1 MKPVR
6 LFKDIFLDTN
16 IAKHHDSIIFQLLNR
31 NLNYPAK
38 RCQQKFLPFLFILI
52 NFAYREKNE
61 TNLKIPHFMQS
72 RRNKGKLL
80 RQLRDYGII
89 TIAMM
94 LGVIGLNLFLLPN
107 EITTGGIMGVASI
120 VYWGTGIPVQNTF
133 FALNGV
139 LLIIALKVLGWH
151 FCAKTIYGVVVFTV
165 GSAILQSVIPPGLH
179 LLADQKFMACMVG
192 AVFLGTSIGMGLSAG
207 GSTGGSDVIAA
218 MIHKYRDVSLGHI
231 ILFCD
236 LTIITSSYVVLQDWE
251 KVLYGYVLLFVISF
265 VVDHLV
271 NSLRQSVQFFIIS
284 DKYQEIGEAINEIAD
299 RGCSMLN
306 GSGFFTK
313 KDIKVIFC
321 IAKKSESNFIFELI
335 DEIDPNAFVAQ
346 SAVVGVYGQGFDRV
360 KKHRKLNLK
369 ELREKVVKNAE

>member
-1 MKPVR
+1 
-6 LFKDIFLDTN
+6 
-16 IAKHHDSIIFQLLNR
+16 
-31 NLNYPAK
+31 
-38 RCQQKFLPFLFILI
+38 
-52 NFAYREKNE
+52 
-61 TNLKIPHFMQS
+61 MQS

-89 TIAMM
+89 TIAMI
-94 LGVIGLNLFLLPN
+94 LGVISLNLFLLPN

-133 FALNGV
+133 FVLNGV
-139 LLIIALKVLGWH
+139 LLLVALKVLGWH

-165 GSAILQSVIPPGLH
+165 VSAILQGFIPPDLH

-192 AVFLGTSIGMGLSAG
+192 AVFLGISIGLGLSAG
-207 GSTGGSDVIAA
+207 GSTGGSDVVAA
-218 MIHKYRDVSLGHI
+218 MVHKYRDVSLGHI

-251 KVLYGYVLLFVISF
+251 KVLYGYVLLFVVSF

-284 DKYQEIGEAINEIAD
+284 DKYQEIGEAINEIAE

-306 GSGFFTK
+306 GNGFFTK

-335 DEIDPNAFVAQ
+335 NEIDPNAFVAQ
-346 SAVVGVYGQGFDRV
+346 SAVVGVYGQGFDHV
-360 KKHRKLNLK
+360 KKHRKLNLN

>member
-1 MKPVR
+1 
-6 LFKDIFLDTN
+6 
-16 IAKHHDSIIFQLLNR
+16 
-31 NLNYPAK
+31 
-38 RCQQKFLPFLFILI
+38 
-52 NFAYREKNE
+52 
-61 TNLKIPHFMQS
+61 MQS

-165 GSAILQSVIPPGLH
+165 GSAILQSVIPSGLH

-335 DEIDPNAFVAQ
+335 DEIDSNAFVAQ

>member
-1 MKPVR
+1 
-6 LFKDIFLDTN
+6 
-16 IAKHHDSIIFQLLNR
+16 
-31 NLNYPAK
+31 
-38 RCQQKFLPFLFILI
+38 
-52 NFAYREKNE
+52 
-61 TNLKIPHFMQS
+61 MQS
-72 RRNKGKLL
+72 RRNKCKLL
-80 RQLRDYGII
+80 RHLRDYGII

-335 DEIDPNAFVAQ
+335 NEIDPNAFVAQ

-360 KKHRKLNLK
+360 KKHRKLNLN

>member
-1 MKPVR
+1 M
-6 LFKDIFLDTN
+6 
-16 IAKHHDSIIFQLLNR
+16 QL
-31 NLNYPAK
+31 
-38 RCQQKFLPFLFILI
+38 
-52 NFAYREKNE
+52 
-61 TNLKIPHFMQS
+61 

-89 TIAMM
+89 TIAMI
-94 LGVIGLNLFLLPN
+94 LGVISLNLFLLPN

-133 FALNGV
+133 FVLNGV
-139 LLIIALKVLGWH
+139 LLLVALKVLGWH

-165 GSAILQSVIPPGLH
+165 VSAILQGIIPPDLH

-192 AVFLGTSIGMGLSAG
+192 AVFLGISIGLGLSAG
-207 GSTGGSDVIAA
+207 GSTGGSDVVAA

-251 KVLYGYVLLFVISF
+251 KVLYGYVLLFVVSF

-284 DKYQEIGEAINEIAD
+284 DKYQEIGEAINEIAE

-335 DEIDPNAFVAQ
+335 NEIDPNAFVAQ
-346 SAVVGVYGQGFDRV
+346 SAVVGVYGQGFDHV
-360 KKHRKLNLK
+360 KKHRKLNLN
-369 ELREKVVKNAE
+369 ELRKKVIKNAE

>member
-1 MKPVR
+1 
-6 LFKDIFLDTN
+6 
-16 IAKHHDSIIFQLLNR
+16 
-31 NLNYPAK
+31 
-38 RCQQKFLPFLFILI
+38 
-52 NFAYREKNE
+52 
-61 TNLKIPHFMQS
+61 MQS

-89 TIAMM
+89 TIAMI
-94 LGVIGLNLFLLPN
+94 LGVISLNLFLLPN

-133 FALNGV
+133 FVLNGV
-139 LLIIALKVLGWH
+139 LLLVALKVLGWH

-165 GSAILQSVIPPGLH
+165 VSAILQGFIPPDLH

-192 AVFLGTSIGMGLSAG
+192 AVFLGISIGLGLSAG
-207 GSTGGSDVIAA
+207 GSTGGSDVVAA
-218 MIHKYRDVSLGHI
+218 MVHKYRDVSLGHI

-251 KVLYGYVLLFVISF
+251 KVLYGYVLLFVVSF
-265 VVDHLV
+265 VVDHLI

-284 DKYQEIGEAINEIAD
+284 DKYQEIGEAINEIAE
-299 RGCSMLN
+299 RGCSILN

-335 DEIDPNAFVAQ
+335 NEIDPNAFVAQ
-346 SAVVGVYGQGFDRV
+346 SAVVGVYGQGFDHV
-360 KKHRKLNLK
+360 KKHRKLNLN
-369 ELREKVVKNAE
+369 ELRKKVIKNAE